1 VDDWNNLFPALNGIV
16 GGFIMALVA
25 WLVGT
30 GKLHLS
36 RETTL
41 YKTLWDT
48 EQEKTRKLDTLN
60 DQLTEDLRRNNETL
74 IATSAGLTKAYDDIV
89 KINNDLMHANK
100 QLNENF
106 TLLKTVLDGKKVEQA

>member
-1 VDDWNNLFPALNGIV
+1 MDDWNNIFPAVNGIV

-41 YKTLWDT
+41 YKKLWET
-48 EQEKTRKLDTLN
+48 EQDKTQKLDALN

-89 KINNDLMHANK
+89 KMNNDLMTANR
-100 QLNENF
+100 QLSENL
-106 TLLKTVLDGKKVEQA
+106 TLLKTVLEGRKPEE